1 MKNNLGSSAVRAV
14 DDASSRDAN
23 WRQVVPKYQQPD
35 VRRALI
41 QAVTTLG
48 LLVVALY
55 VMNRSLALPYWTTL
69 LLAVPTA
76 GLLVRTF
83 IIMHDC
89 SHGSFL
95 PWRGANDALG
105 FVTGVLTL
113 TPFEQW
119 RRDHAMHHASSGDL
133 DRRGHGDVTTLT
145 VSEYLARPLWG
156 RLKYRLFRNPA
167 VLFGLGPLNLM
178 IGQRFRPRSVSTKD
192 KQLRSVWAT
201 NGALFIGVALCLM
214 FIGWRFL
221 ALVYLPAMYIA
232 GAVGIWLFYVQHQ
245 FEDAYWQKH
254 DEWDYV
260 TAAIKGSSHFKLP
273 AVLQWFT
280 GNIGLHHVHHL
291 GPRIPNYNLQRCH
304 DENALFHDATVM
316 TLSRSFAVL
325 RLTLWEE
332 EEQRLVTFRAARR
345 HRAGMGRP
353 TQTA

>member
-1 MKNNLGSSAVRAV
+1 MQNTLSDTANSTAEI
-14 DDASSRDAN
+14 ASSRDTA
-23 WRQVVPKYQQPD
+23 WRKVVPKYQEPN
-35 VRRALI
+35 VRRAI
-41 QAVTTLG
+41 TQAVTTLG
-48 LLVVALY
+48 LLGVALY
-55 VMNRSLALPYWTTL
+55 VMNRSLVLPYWITL

-76 GLLVRTF
+76 GLFVRTF

-95 PWRGANDALG
+95 PWRRANDMLG

-113 TPFEQW
+113 FPFEQW

-133 DRRGHGDVTTLT
+133 DRRGHGDVATLT
-145 VSEYLARPLWG
+145 VREYLARPWWG
-156 RLKYRLFRNPA
+156 RVKYRLFRNPA
-167 VLFGLGPLNLM
+167 VLFGLGPLQLM
-178 IGQRFRPRSVSTKD
+178 IGQRFQPRDLATKD
-192 KQLRSVWAT
+192 KGVRSVWVT
-201 NGALFIGVALCLM
+201 NAAIAAGILLCLLLVD
-214 FIGWRFL
+214 WRFL
-221 ALVYLPAMYIA
+221 VLVYLPAMYIA

-245 FEDAYWQKH
+245 FEDAYWKKH

-304 DENALFHDATVM
+304 DENALFHDASVM
-316 TLSRSFAVL
+316 TLWRSFAVL

-332 EEQRLVTFRAARR
+332 DKQRLVGFSAARR
-345 HRAGMGRP
+345 YR
-353 TQTA
+353 TAVQ

>member
-1 MKNNLGSSAVRAV
+1 MQNTLSETALPVTDGASA
-14 DDASSRDAN
+14 RDTA
-23 WRQVVPKYQQPD
+23 WRKVVPKYQEPD
-35 VRRALI
+35 VRRAI
-41 QAVTTLG
+41 TQAVTTLG

-55 VMNRSLALPYWTTL
+55 VMNRSLALPYWITL

-76 GLLVRTF
+76 GLFVRTF

-95 PWRGANDALG
+95 PWRRANDALG

-113 TPFEQW
+113 FPFEQW

-133 DRRGHGDVTTLT
+133 DRRGHGDVATLT
-145 VSEYLARPLWG
+145 VREYVARPWWG

-167 VLFGLGPLNLM
+167 VLFGLGPLQLM
-178 IGQRFRPRSVSTKD
+178 IGQRFQPRDVSVKD
-192 KQLRSVWAT
+192 KGVRSVWVT
-201 NGALFIGVALCLM
+201 NAAIAAGILFCIMV
-214 FIGWRFL
+214 FGWRFL
-221 ALVYLPAMYIA
+221 VLVYLPAMYIA

-245 FEDAYWQKH
+245 FEDAYWKKH
-254 DEWDYV
+254 DDWDYV
-260 TAAIKGSSHFKLP
+260 TAAIKGSSYFKLP
-273 AVLQWFT
+273 RILQWFT

-304 DENALFHDATVM
+304 DENAFFHNASVM

-332 EEQRLVTFRAARR
+332 EKERLVGFSAARR
-345 HRAGMGRP
+345 YRA
-353 TQTA
+353 AAH

>member
-1 MKNNLGSSAVRAV
+1 MPNTMGNSAVRVV
-14 DDASSRDAN
+14 DRATPDAT
-23 WRQVVPKYQQPD
+23 WRKVVPKYQQPN
-35 VRRALI
+35 VRRAII
-41 QAVTTLG
+41 QTVTTLG
-48 LLVVALY
+48 LLIVALT
-55 VMNRSLALPYWTTL
+55 VMYLSLALPYWITL

-95 PWRGANDALG
+95 PWRRANETLG
-105 FVTGVLTL
+105 FITGVLTL

-119 RRDHAMHHASSGDL
+119 RRDHALHHASSGDL
-133 DRRGHGDVTTLT
+133 DRRGHGDVATLT
-145 VSEYLARPLWG
+145 VREYLARSWWG
-156 RLKYRLFRNPA
+156 RTKYRMFRNPA

-178 IGQRFRPRSVSTKD
+178 IGQRFRPRSLSTKD
-192 KQLRSVWAT
+192 KQARSVWAT
-201 NGALFIGVALCLM
+201 NAALAVGIAVCLL
-214 FIGWRFL
+214 FFDWRFL
-221 ALVYLPAMYIA
+221 VLVYLPAMYIA

-254 DEWDYV
+254 DDWDYV

-304 DENALFHDATVM
+304 DENTLFHDASVM
-316 TLSRSFAVL
+316 TLTRSFAVL
-325 RLTLWEE
+325 RLTLWQE
-332 EEQRLVTFRAARR
+332 EEQRLVTFSAARR
-345 HRAGMGRP
+345 WRNSTAHASP
-353 TQTA
+353 TA